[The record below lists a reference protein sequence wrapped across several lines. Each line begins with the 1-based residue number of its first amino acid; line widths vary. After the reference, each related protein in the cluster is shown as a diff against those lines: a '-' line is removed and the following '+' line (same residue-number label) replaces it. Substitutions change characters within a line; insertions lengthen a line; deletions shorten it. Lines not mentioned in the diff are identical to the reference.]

1 MTAALAS
8 VGLPP
13 GLSPRAMTS
22 TFKANLKQLAVDNA
36 GPLRDALE
44 DELKKVGRENLMEGL
59 DGIGSVPALGLI
71 YTTGKAI
78 WTWRGNAFLKMF
90 GPMDRKGG
98 ALYTAPYLMADGLR
112 HGLTR
117 DPAGLPKKDVWPII
131 NSPYFIGLKNA
142 GIFYWVNAF
151 DSKLAELS
159 PGVDGSFQAK
169 AALEKAKKFADSS
182 SQWLEGLW
190 FRIGRQLASGKVPIV
205 NHRPTDRAVMN
216 RVRTGLDSPRMK
228 KRWLTNKT
236 ATADVSTVDNKYLRY
251 VLYYPPGTFASQG
264 SKLLRTVPKQ
274 ARGKPV
280 LDVWGVKTYDNGR
293 GAHIYRTTPGNP
305 WKKIG
310 VVDFE
315 TAAQR
320 AARQAKLNTPAYGTR
335 TPKDSAAGAL
345 GDELAKSGLGKLA
358 LVAAAVMLAK

>member
-1 MTAALAS
+1 MAS

-13 GLSPRAMTS
+13 GLSPTAMEK
-22 TFKANLKQLAVDNA
+22 TFKANLKQLALDQS
-36 GPLRDALE
+36 GPLQDALQ
-44 DELKKVGRENLMEGL
+44 DQATELGAEMASAFA
-59 DGIGSVPALGLI
+59 GIYAVPALGLA
-71 YTTGKAI
+71 YAAGRAI
-78 WTWRGNAFLKMF
+78 WTWRGNQFLKMF
-90 GPMDRKGG
+90 APMDRQMG
-98 ALYTAPYLMADGLR
+98 AVYTAPYLMADGLR
-112 HGLTR
+112 HGLTGY
-117 DPAGLPKKDVWPII
+117 PTALPKSAVWPII

-142 GIFYWVNAF
+142 GVAYWVNAF
-151 DSKLAELS
+151 DSKLAQLS

-169 AALEKAKKFADSS
+169 DVLQKAKQYADTS
-182 SQWLEGLW
+182 SQWLKPLW
-190 FRIGRQLASGKVPIV
+190 FKVGQQLASGKSPVV
-205 NHRPTDRAVMN
+205 TRRPTDRAVMN

-236 ATADVSTVDNKYLRY
+236 ATADVSTVDNKYVRY

-264 SKLLRTVPKQ
+264 SKLLRTVPKL

-335 TPKDSAAGAL
+335 KPKDSAAGAL